1 MRGSPRRI
9 FMKRNTP
16 NHVDA
21 WQELRQVLQDWRAGE
36 GGLIGLLVAWWQVV
50 SGRVAVGKLEYR

>member
-1 MRGSPRRI
+1 
-9 FMKRNTP
+9 MKRNTQ

-21 WQELRQVLQDWRAGE
+21 WQELRQVLQAWRDGE
-36 GGLIGLLVAWWQVV
+36 GNLVGLLVAWWQVV